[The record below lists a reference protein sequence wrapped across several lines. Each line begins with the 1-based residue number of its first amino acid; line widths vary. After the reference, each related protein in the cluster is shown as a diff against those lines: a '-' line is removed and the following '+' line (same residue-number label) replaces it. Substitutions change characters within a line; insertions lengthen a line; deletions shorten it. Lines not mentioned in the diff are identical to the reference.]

1 MLLEDIQKSI
11 VDMKEIQQLEQASK
25 DSKKQDNIDKLYSLA
40 VFENHRIINSLDEA
54 RRHLKFSPSSDLVK
68 QIKRMLSVLHSCIDT
83 GLVQENQAKG
93 LSSSIKAIKDT
104 ISGEWKIFYGEIADK
119 RIRTLNTVQS
129 ITPDR
134 IKTGYV
140 INKIKNGSTI
150 DYGDSRNLKMLSDGI
165 KEADAILESL
175 ELTDEILCFLDKV
188 GEERATL
195 LDLTDSVKEWIYGEK
210 LVMKFTILFKT

>member
-1 MLLEDIQKSI
+1 
-11 VDMKEIQQLEQASK
+11 
-25 DSKKQDNIDKLYSLA
+25 
-40 VFENHRIINSLDEA
+40 
-54 RRHLKFSPSSDLVK
+54 
-68 QIKRMLSVLHSCIDT
+68 MLSVLHSCIDT

-175 ELTDEILCFLDKV
+175 ELTDEILQFLDKV
-188 GEERATL
+188 SAGRATL
-195 LDLTDSVKEWIYGEK
+195 LDYTDSVKKWISEEN
-210 LVMKFTILFKT
+210 LNMKFSIRFKF

>member
-134 IKTGYV
+134 IKTG
-140 INKIKNGSTI
+140 
-150 DYGDSRNLKMLSDGI
+150 
-165 KEADAILESL
+165 
-175 ELTDEILCFLDKV
+175 
-188 GEERATL
+188 
-195 LDLTDSVKEWIYGEK
+195 
-210 LVMKFTILFKT
+210 

>member
-25 DSKKQDNIDKLYSLA
+25 DSKRQDNIDKLYSLA

-93 LSSSIKAIKDT
+93 LSSSIKEIKDS

-119 RIRTLNTVQS
+119 RISTLTTVQS

-134 IKTGYV
+134 TKTGYV
-140 INKIKNGSTI
+140 INRIRNGSTI

-175 ELTDEILCFLDKV
+175 ELTDEILQFLDKV
-188 GEERATL
+188 SAGRATL
-195 LDLTDSVKEWIYGEK
+195 LDYTDSVKKWISEEN
-210 LVMKFTILFKT
+210 LNMKFSIRFKF